1 MVFTLI
7 ATDASA
13 DCWNFPVPF
22 DASKV
27 QTAEIVVDNGH
38 VAIAFPDIGRAFIV
52 SVDLSEVIELRLPR
66 GDVFA
71 SGPGFGRSVALDGDI
86 VTIGAVR
93 IGSHGTGVEQP
104 AGVFHTG
111 AVYVF
116 DVSSGALLW
125 HAQSDKE
132 RAFGHSVFINADG
145 VSFGILEAPELDGRS
160 LRLLDAARGAIALRS
175 REGVRLNVIDGPS
188 DMRGFG
194 AELSGSASLI
204 TTTTTASADTLN
216 IWMLM
221 LRAGTTTQLASIPA
235 TLNGI
240 PAGNL
245 AAEGSTVAVSAGGG
259 FAAADGRTLLMV
271 PGHSPY
277 QIVGGGPL
285 ALSEDQLS
293 VLVRS
298 APEDQP
304 YNQLVVY
311 DITTNGTLAEAAKIN
326 HVVGA
331 ALEGAT
337 LFVVLAEPG
346 APVRL
351 CKMTT

>member
-1 MVFTLI
+1 MTLI
-7 ATDASA
+7 AIEASA
-13 DCWNFPVPF
+13 DCWNFPFPF
-22 DASKV
+22 NASKV
-27 QTAEIVVDNGH
+27 QTAEIVVDKGH
-38 VAIAFPDIGRAFIV
+38 VAVGFPDIGRAFIV
-52 SVDLSEVIELRLPR
+52 SVDLSEAIELHLPR

-71 SGPGFGRSVALDGDI
+71 GGPGFGRSVALDGDI
-86 VTIGAVR
+86 VAIGAVR
-93 IGSHGTGVEQP
+93 IGSHGAGVEQP
-104 AGVFHTG
+104 AGFFHTG

-132 RAFGHSVFINADG
+132 KAFGHSVFINADG
-145 VSFGILEAPELDGRS
+145 VSFGIFEAPELDGRM
-160 LRLLDAARGAIALRS
+160 LRLHHVARGAIEMWS
-175 REGVRLNVIDGPS
+175 REGEPLGLIDGPS

-194 AELSGSASLI
+194 AELSGSASLFTI
-204 TTTTTASADTLN
+204 AASADTLN

-221 LRAGTTTQLASIPA
+221 PRAGTAIQHASILS
-235 TLNGI
+235 TLNRM

-245 AAEGSTVAVSAGGG
+245 TAEGSTVAVSAGGG

-277 QIVGGGPL
+277 EIVGGGPL
-285 ALSEDQLS
+285 ALSEDRLS

-331 ALEGAT
+331 ALEGVT
-337 LFVVLAEPG
+337 LFAVLAEPG

>member
-1 MVFTLI
+1 MVSALI

-13 DCWNFPVPF
+13 DCRSFPFPF
-22 DASKV
+22 NASRV
-27 QTAEIVVDNGH
+27 QTAEIVVDKGH
-38 VAIAFPDIGRAFIV
+38 VAVGFPDIGRAFIISADRPDV
-52 SVDLSEVIELRLPR
+52 VELRPPPR
-66 GDVFA
+66 DVFA
-71 SGPGFGRSVALDGDI
+71 NGPGFGRSVALDGEI
-86 VTIGAVR
+86 LAIGAVR

-111 AVYVF
+111 AVYAF

-125 HAQSDKE
+125 HARSDKE
-132 RAFGHSVFINADG
+132 KAFGHSVFINADG
-145 VSFGILEAPELDGRS
+145 IAFGILEAPELDGRL
-160 LRLLDAARGAIALRS
+160 LRLHHVARGAIEMRS
-175 REGVRLNVIDGPS
+175 REGEPLDLIDGPS

-194 AELSGSASLI
+194 AELSGSASLFTI
-204 TTTTTASADTLN
+204 AGSADTLN

-221 LRAGTTTQLASIPA
+221 PRAGTAIQHASIPS
-235 TLNGI
+235 TLNRI

-245 AAEGSTVAVSAGGG
+245 AAEGSTVAISAGGG
-259 FAAADGRTLLMV
+259 FTAADGRTLLMV

-277 QIVGGGPL
+277 EIVGGGPL
-285 ALSEDQLS
+285 ALSEDRLS

-311 DITTNGTLAEAAKIN
+311 DITTNGTLAEVAKIN

-331 ALEGAT
+331 ALEGVT
-337 LFVVLAEPG
+337 LFAVLAEPG